1 MTRCVLSR
9 VNNLNTLGIT
19 IKHMSNH
26 ALKDDT
32 TVPLLQNALQHTNSP
47 TICRVAIIFQQ
58 RM

>member
-32 TVPLLQNALQHTNSP
+32 TVPLLQHTNSP